1 MRHALLDAQVRFP
14 AQFLGVPASHDEAPS
29 QEPAGVSV
37 RPLQEALPQVVPTA
51 RTRHCPPPLQEPSVP
66 QLLPDSTAHSLSGS
80 CAAGTGTQRPESCPV
95 LACEQAWQVPGQLFS
110 QHTPS
115 TQAPE
120 RHALLPEQAEPS
132 VFLFWQTSVAQ

>member
-1 MRHALLDAQVRFP
+1 MRQAVLDAQVRLP
-14 AQFLGVPASHDEAPS
+14 VQFLGVPASQAEAPS
-29 QEPAGVSV
+29 QAPAGVSV
-37 RPLQEALPQVVPTA
+37 RPLHAAVPQVVPTA
-51 RTRHCPPPLQEPSVP
+51 RTRHCPPPLHEPSVP

-115 TQAPE
+115 THAPE
-120 RHALLPEQAEPS
+120 RHEPLLEQAEPS
-132 VFLFWQTSVAQ
+132 VFLFWQTLVAQ